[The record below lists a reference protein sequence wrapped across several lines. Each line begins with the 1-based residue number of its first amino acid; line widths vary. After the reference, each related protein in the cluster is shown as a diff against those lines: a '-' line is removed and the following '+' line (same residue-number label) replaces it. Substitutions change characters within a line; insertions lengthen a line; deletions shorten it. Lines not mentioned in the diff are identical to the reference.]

1 MILRRLFRMFFAM
14 SLGRAWAQ
22 RSNKWLSLAGALV
35 VFRSLDR
42 LAARAGRRASSK
54 HST

>member
-1 MILRRLFRMFFAM
+1 MILRRLFRTLIAM

-22 RSNKWLSLAGALV
+22 RSSTWLTLAGALF

-42 LAARAGRRASSK
+42 LAARAGRRARSKSS
-54 HST
+54 T